1 MLREYARIAFS
12 DPRDI
17 QKFGTGELTDD
28 QAAALKVTTHQR
40 QVIGKKGRKVVSTSY
55 YVTQHDKLKAL
66 DKLEEDTRPLEDD
79 RGPTLVV
86 QNILQ
91 VQGYQ

>member
-1 MLREYARIAFS
+1 MRVGPCAAL
-12 DPRDI
+12 
-17 QKFGTGELTDD
+17 
-28 QAAALKVTTHQR
+28 AALKVTTHQR

-79 RGPTLVV
+79 RGPTLVI
-86 QNILQ
+86 QNIME
-91 VQGYQ
+91 VKGYQ

>member
-1 MLREYARIAFS
+1 MCVQHCVAAQRIATH
-12 DPRDI
+12 RHI
-17 QKFGTGELTDD
+17 QMVLAMPE
-28 QAAALKVTTHQR
+28 
-40 QVIGKKGRKVVSTSY
+40 KKR
-55 YVTQHDKLKAL
+55 DKLKAL
-66 DKLEEDTRPLEDD
+66 DKLEEDTRPLEAD